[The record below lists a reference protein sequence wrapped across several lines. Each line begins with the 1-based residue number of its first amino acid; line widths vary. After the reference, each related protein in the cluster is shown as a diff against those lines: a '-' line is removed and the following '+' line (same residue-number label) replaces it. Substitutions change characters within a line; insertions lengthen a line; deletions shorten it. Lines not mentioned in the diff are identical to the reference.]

1 MESPPPQDA
10 IDPLGRAAATAIA
23 LARIGLG
30 IGAFAFTRPALG
42 ALGFDRPDGRSV
54 ALARL
59 AGVRDVGLGLHAL
72 AVRDDRARLREAA
85 AIATAVD
92 AGDMIA
98 FGAALV
104 SRDGIDA
111 TALKNVP
118 ITVAAVVAGTWVTAR
133 LG

>member
-1 MESPPPQDA
+1 MQDQPPQDE

-23 LARIGLG
+23 AARIGIG

-59 AGVRDVGLGLHAL
+59 AGGRDVVLGMHAL

-85 AIATAVD
+85 AARRPRST
-92 AGDMIA
+92 
-98 FGAALV
+98 
-104 SRDGIDA
+104 
-111 TALKNVP
+111 P
-118 ITVAAVVAGTWVTAR
+118 GT
-133 LG
+133 